1 MKDKKKPRK
10 PKTCPWTNGPCQHR
24 ETCEGPSTVTC
35 WKIHAKKASEPEG
48 RDTGLHR
55 DSMG

>member
-1 MKDKKKPRK
+1 MTGYNEA
-10 PKTCPWTNGPCQHR
+10 KTCPWTDSKCHYR
-24 ETCEGPSTVTC
+24 ETCEGHSTINC
-35 WKIHAKKASEPEG
+35 WLIHAKKASEPEG